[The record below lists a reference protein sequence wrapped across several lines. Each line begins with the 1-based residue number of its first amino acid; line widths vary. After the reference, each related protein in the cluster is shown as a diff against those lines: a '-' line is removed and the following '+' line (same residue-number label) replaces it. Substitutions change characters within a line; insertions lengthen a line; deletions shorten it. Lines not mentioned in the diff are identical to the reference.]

1 MAGGDTKPL
10 DLIAPADGPW
20 PVNCAELP
28 ELCEVV
34 KKVAVGRA
42 VMAAVSNS
50 NILQMLG
57 QFVDVVQKVGVPNF
71 LVVALDERTK
81 QFLDGRG
88 CPSYRRSLRARG
100 GGTDNHATSSLKF
113 QILAEMLSVGVSVL
127 LSDVDIVITKDL
139 LGLRRET
146 RRERCAS
153 SRLVRGMTD
162 GWDDRTAYG
171 HVLPTAMPGSK
182 EPPLASL
189 RLVARNSGLFYL
201 GRHATLAPGWASP
214 ASLHARSQSRGRPRE
229 ARPDAPR
236 LACAQEIFRLAY
248 GSHEVAG
255 VTVRTMNY
263 MCFLNTKFLFK
274 HMRSDA
280 ALADRSRHVPVSC
293 HVNYHP
299 EKEARMVS
307 IKAFYHG
314 GDDAALKPWNG
325 GEGRNTGGCSGK
337 VGVNTDRMPP
347 LGDKGYKDFKL
358 GDSLLAANEEWSWS
372 GEGGGVHFRAGGAL
386 SSPWGEGTWGPVP
399 SPWRKDSVYVAL
411 GGQTYLLMFLS
422 EKWAF
427 TAVRCSDEEVSF
439 GQLKRRDTPQR
450 RLVW

>member
-1 MAGGDTKPL
+1 
-10 DLIAPADGPW
+10 
-20 PVNCAELP
+20 
-28 ELCEVV
+28 
-34 KKVAVGRA
+34 
-42 VMAAVSNS
+42 
-50 NILQMLG
+50 
-57 QFVDVVQKVGVPNF
+57 
-71 LVVALDERTK
+71 
-81 QFLDGRG
+81 
-88 CPSYRRSLRARG
+88 
-100 GGTDNHATSSLKF
+100 
-113 QILAEMLSVGVSVL
+113 
-127 LSDVDIVITKDL
+127 
-139 LGLRRET
+139 
-146 RRERCAS
+146 
-153 SRLVRGMTD
+153 
-162 GWDDRTAYG
+162 
-171 HVLPTAMPGSK
+171 
-182 EPPLASL
+182 
-189 RLVARNSGLFYL
+189 
-201 GRHATLAPGWASP
+201 
-214 ASLHARSQSRGRPRE
+214 
-229 ARPDAPR
+229 
-236 LACAQEIFRLAY
+236 
-248 GSHEVAG
+248 
-255 VTVRTMNY
+255 MNY